1 MLIVVLN
8 DLFLIL
14 QTIEYLVNWTPSI
27 PIFFF
32 KGKKYL
38 SLYYSFI
45 RTLEQLNIIVFFFSF
60 SFFEDLNI
68 IVYCKRKLTQ
78 INILRT
84 EESLLTRRKKLK

>member
-1 MLIVVLN
+1 MIKMFSLVLGLLKVCLN
-8 DLFLIL
+8 VLELL
-14 QTIEYLVNWTPSI
+14 
-27 PIFFF
+27 FFF